1 MNHLILYV
9 LGFLKFIIENDLHT
23 STRFSHI
30 FYLLFVNGTELAT
43 GSVDSKNLMNFIK

>member
-23 STRFSHI
+23 SSRFSHT
-30 FYLLFVNGTELAT
+30 FYLLFVDGTELAT
-43 GSVDSKNLMNFIK
+43 G